1 MITLAKL
8 NLGLLYFDKGYG
20 TNGPEVGLDLIRE
33 AAAAGDFRAQWSLA
47 VFYYNGKGLPKDMT
61 NYIVWTRKA
70 AEQGFPEA
78 QYRLASALASRE
90 VVQKDMMAA
99 RQWTER
105 AARQGLLA
113 VYDR

>member
-1 MITLAKL
+1 
-8 NLGLLYFDKGYG
+8 
-20 TNGPEVGLDLIRE
+20 
-33 AAAAGDFRAQWSLA
+33 
-47 VFYYNGKGLPKDMT
+47 MT
-61 NYIVWTRKA
+61 NYIVCTRKA

-105 AARQGLLA
+105 AARQGHAWACFTLGAMLA
-113 VYDR
+113 NGDGGERN